1 MSQVPTIHDG
11 PAEVTELRQALSAA
25 RAELASAKADAEA
38 EHFLST
44 AATALIN
51 AAPEAIDGLIAQAL
65 RRASELSG
73 ADRSFIVLFSEDGTT
88 MEYTYEWCAADIPSV
103 MGQFKGTPVV
113 TFPWWLAT
121 LRRFEVIQM
130 NQVAQLPEDAGIER
144 EILQTLGIRSHL
156 VVPMH
161 AQDSLVG
168 CLGSACLRAEKTW
181 EQGTIDLLRRL
192 AEVSVHALSRRR
204 AHVRLSTQYTVA
216 NVLAE
221 SGTFQSALPR
231 VLQSICEGIGAEL
244 GELWR
249 VDLPSGQLRW
259 AGAWHTPSLE
269 PGELEAIRSAYAFPP
284 EHGLLGRARAS
295 SKPEWLS
302 NILPHRDLRDSALQ
316 KPALHE
322 AFAIPIRSGSIVM
335 GIMAFHSRSIMQ
347 RGDDLVQMLDAL
359 GSLIGDFIERKRAEE
374 EVRRL
379 NVELEQRVSERTAEL
394 EAANRELEAFSYS
407 VSHDLRAPLRGIEG
421 FSRSLAEKHAHQ
433 LDDHARECLQRLG
446 AATRRM
452 NQLIEDLLHLSR
464 VTRCELYPQPVDLS
478 ALAAAIA
485 TDLQKTQPERRVTF
499 VIGQGLVGHADRH
512 LMQIALE
519 NLLGNAWK
527 YTSRRPQARIEFGM
541 LESDGERVYFVRDD
555 GAGFDMA
562 YAKRLFA
569 PFQRL
574 HSVAEFEG
582 TGIGL
587 ATVQRIIHR
596 HGGRIWPEAA
606 VDKGATFYF
615 TTDSGA
621 QARHVQRDHGR
632 GTDPRD
638 PQPPSIAAPYS
649 GFAMTPHGLRWTLP
663 SES

>member
-1 MSQVPTIHDG
+1 M
-11 PAEVTELRQALSAA
+11 
-25 RAELASAKADAEA
+25 
-38 EHFLST
+38 
-44 AATALIN
+44 
-51 AAPEAIDGLIAQAL
+51 
-65 RRASELSG
+65 
-73 ADRSFIVLFSEDGTT
+73 
-88 MEYTYEWCAADIPSV
+88 
-103 MGQFKGTPVV
+103 
-113 TFPWWLAT
+113 
-121 LRRFEVIQM
+121 
-130 NQVAQLPEDAGIER
+130 
-144 EILQTLGIRSHL
+144 
-156 VVPMH
+156 
-161 AQDSLVG
+161 
-168 CLGSACLRAEKTW
+168 
-181 EQGTIDLLRRL
+181 
-192 AEVSVHALSRRR
+192 
-204 AHVRLSTQYTVA
+204 
-216 NVLAE
+216 
-221 SGTFQSALPR
+221 
-231 VLQSICEGIGAEL
+231 
-244 GELWR
+244 
-249 VDLPSGQLRW
+249 
-259 AGAWHTPSLE
+259 
-269 PGELEAIRSAYAFPP
+269 
-284 EHGLLGRARAS
+284 
-295 SKPEWLS
+295 
-302 NILPHRDLRDSALQ
+302 
-316 KPALHE
+316 
-322 AFAIPIRSGSIVM
+322 
-335 GIMAFHSRSIMQ
+335 
-347 RGDDLVQMLDAL
+347 
-359 GSLIGDFIERKRAEE
+359 
-374 EVRRL
+374 
-379 NVELEQRVSERTAEL
+379 
-394 EAANRELEAFSYS
+394 
-407 VSHDLRAPLRGIEG
+407 
-421 FSRSLAEKHAHQ
+421 
-433 LDDHARECLQRLG
+433 
-446 AATRRM
+446 
-452 NQLIEDLLHLSR
+452 HLSR